1 MFSSARISKV
11 VVLGGGSAGLL
22 AAVTMKRLLPQLD
35 VALVRSSDIGVIGV
49 GEGTTAVFPSHFF
62 EVLKVSKEDFYRE
75 TQPTWKQ
82 GIRFEWGPRE
92 HFNYT
97 FDFQYDA
104 QRQGMSQANGFYAD
118 EDCRDLD
125 LPSALMDRGK
135 AFATGPLGK
144 PLVRGNYA
152 FHIENHRLVAYLE
165 KLAERSGVRL
175 LEGTLQSVEQGG
187 NGEVT
192 SINLVDGRRMEGDLY
207 IDASGF
213 RAELIGRVMNEPFRP
228 FSSGLF
234 CDRAVIGGWDRGAD
248 PLVAYTTAETMDSGW
263 CWKIEH
269 EHWVNRGYVYASQFI
284 SDDAALEEFLRK
296 NPKVSNTPRVVKFR
310 SGRYERSWVKNV
322 VAIGNSSGF
331 VEPLEA
337 TALAQIIYATRWLIQ
352 LLTAASFQPLDSAQQ
367 RYNTEMGRAWDEIRD
382 FLAFHYKFNHRIE
395 SAFWRHCHHD
405 TSLGSYQGVH
415 DFYLDQGPGPLI
427 IHEIP
432 HKPNIYGVEG
442 FLAMLVGMKV
452 PYKRRHVPT
461 PAEQQAWKRHGAAMA
476 AKAISGVDSVK
487 ALAAI
492 RSPGWVWE

>member
-1 MFSSARISKV
+1 MHSSDQISKLL
-11 VVLGGGSAGLL
+11 VLGGGSAGLM
-22 AAVTMKRLLPQLD
+22 AAVTIKRLLPHLD
-35 VALVRSSDIGVIGV
+35 VQLVRSAEIGVIGV

-62 EVLKVSKEDFYRE
+62 DTLKISKAEFYRE

-92 HFNYT
+92 YFNYT
-97 FDFQYDA
+97 FEFQYDA
-104 QRQGMSQANGFYAD
+104 QRQGMSHANGFYAD

-125 LPSALMDRGK
+125 SPSALMDRGK
-135 AFATGPLGK
+135 AFISGPLGK

-152 FHIENHRLVAYLE
+152 FHIENHRLVTYLE
-165 KLAERSGVRL
+165 KLAKSSGVGLFEGQLLNVERSSTGDVSAI
-175 LEGTLQSVEQGG
+175 TVE
-187 NGEVT
+187 
-192 SINLVDGRRMEGDLY
+192 DGRRFEADLF

-213 RAELIGRVMNEPFRP
+213 RAELIGRVLNELFLA

-234 CDRAVIGGWDRGAD
+234 CDRAVIGGWDRGEE

-284 SDDAALEEFLRK
+284 SDDQALEEFLRK

-310 SGRYERSWVKNV
+310 SGRYDRSWVKNV

-337 TALAQIIYATRWLIQ
+337 TALAQIIYGTRWLIE
-352 LLTAASFQPLDSAQQ
+352 LLRSTGFQPSDSS
-367 RYNTEMGRAWDEIRD
+367 RHLYNTQMGRAWDEIRD

-395 SAFWRHCHHD
+395 SPFWSHCHHD
-405 TSLGSYQGVH
+405 TSLGSYQGLY
-415 DFYLDQGPGPLI
+415 DYYLDEGPGPLI
-427 IHEIP
+427 IHEVP

-452 PYKRRHVPT
+452 PYKRRHLPT
-461 PAEQQAWKRHGAAMA
+461 PAEQLAWKQHSAAIA
-476 AKAISGVDSVK
+476 AKANSAVDSVK

>member
-1 MFSSARISKV
+1 MHSSDQISKLL
-11 VVLGGGSAGLL
+11 VLGGGSAGLM
-22 AAVTMKRLLPQLD
+22 AAVTIKRLLPHLD
-35 VALVRSSDIGVIGV
+35 VQLVRSAEIGVIGV

-62 EVLKVSKEDFYRE
+62 DTLKVSKAEFYRE

-92 HFNYT
+92 YFNYT
-97 FDFQYDA
+97 FEFQYDA
-104 QRQGMSQANGFYAD
+104 QRQGMAFANGFYAD

-125 LPSALMDRGK
+125 SPSALMDRGK
-135 AFATGPLGK
+135 AFISGPLGR

-152 FHIENHRLVAYLE
+152 FHIENHRLVTYLE
-165 KLAERSGVRL
+165 KLAKSSGIGLFEGQLLNVERSSSGDVSAI
-175 LEGTLQSVEQGG
+175 TVE
-187 NGEVT
+187 
-192 SINLVDGRRMEGDLY
+192 DGRRFEADLF

-213 RAELIGRVMNEPFRP
+213 RAELIGRVLNEPFLS

-234 CDRAVIGGWDRGAD
+234 CDRAVIGGWDRGEE

-269 EHWVNRGYVYASQFI
+269 EHWINRGYVYASQFI
-284 SDDAALEEFLRK
+284 SDDQALEEFLRK

-310 SGRYERSWVKNV
+310 SGRYDRSWVNNV

-337 TALAQIIYATRWLIQ
+337 TALAQIIYGTRWLIE
-352 LLTAASFQPLDSAQQ
+352 LLRTTGLQPSDSS
-367 RYNTEMGRAWDEIRD
+367 RHLYNTQMGRAWDEIRD
-382 FLAFHYKFNHRIE
+382 FLAFHYKFNHRID
-395 SAFWRHCHHD
+395 SPFWSHCHQD
-405 TSLGSYQGVH
+405 TSLGSYQGLY
-415 DFYLDQGPGPLI
+415 DYYLDEGPGPLI
-427 IHEIP
+427 IHEVP

-442 FLAMLVGMKV
+442 FLAMLVGMRV
-452 PYKRRHVPT
+452 PYKRRHQAS
-461 PAEQQAWKRHGAAMA
+461 PAEREAWARHSAAVA
-476 AKAISGVDSVK
+476 AKAASGVDSVK

>member
-1 MFSSARISKV
+1 MFSCEGISKV

-62 EVLKVSKEDFYRE
+62 GVLKVSKEEFYRE

-144 PLVRGNYA
+144 PLVRGDYA

-192 SINLVDGRRMEGDLY
+192 SINLMDGRRMEGDLY

-248 PLVAYTTAETMDSGW
+248 LLVAYTTAETMDSGW

-352 LLTAASFQPLDSAQQ
+352 LLTAASFQPLESTQQ

-395 SAFWRHCHHD
+395 SAFWSHCHHD
-405 TSLGSYQGVH
+405 TSLGSYQGVL

>member
-1 MFSSARISKV
+1 MSLCDQISKV
-11 VVLGGGSAGLL
+11 VVLGGGSAGLM
-22 AAVTMKRLLPQLD
+22 AAVTVKRLLPQLD
-35 VALVRSSDIGVIGV
+35 VKLIRSADIGVIGV

-62 EVLKVSKEDFYRE
+62 ETLKVSKEEFYRE

-82 GIRFEWGPRE
+82 GIRFEWGPRDY
-92 HFNYT
+92 FNYT
-97 FDFQYDA
+97 FEFQYDA
-104 QRQGMSQANGFYAD
+104 QRQGMSCANGFYAD

-135 AFATGPLGK
+135 AFVSGPLGK

-152 FHIENHRLVAYLE
+152 FHIENHRLVTYLE
-165 KLAERSGVRL
+165 KLAARTGVEL
-175 LEGTLQSVEQGG
+175 SEGTLQSVEQGP
-187 NGEVT
+187 NGDVS
-192 SINLVDGRRMEGDLY
+192 SITFEDNRRIEADLF

-213 RAELIGRVMNEPFRP
+213 RAELIGRVLNETFLP

-234 CDRAVIGGWDRGAD
+234 CDRAVIGGWDRGED

-269 EHWVNRGYVYASQFI
+269 EHWINRGYVYASQFI
-284 SDDAALEEFLRK
+284 SDDQALEEFLRK

-310 SGRYERSWVKNV
+310 SGRYDRSWVKNV

-337 TALAQIIYATRWLIQ
+337 TALAQIIYGTRWLIE
-352 LLTAASFQPLDSAQQ
+352 LLRTTDLQPSDSS
-367 RYNTEMGRAWDEIRD
+367 RHLYNTQMGRAWDEIRD

-395 SAFWRHCHHD
+395 SPFWSHCHHD
-405 TSLGSYQGVH
+405 TSLGAYQGLY
-415 DFYLDQGPGPLI
+415 DYYLDEGPGPLI
-427 IHEIP
+427 IHEVP

-442 FLAMLVGMKV
+442 FLSMLVGMKV
-452 PYKRRHVPT
+452 PYKRRREPT
-461 PAEQQAWKRHGAAMA
+461 PAEQQAWKQHSAAIA
-476 AKAISGVDSVK
+476 AKANSAVDSVK